1 MTEIPSV
8 IDVQG
13 LPSAQLARLDMAIRE
28 NIGAGVFPAASLAV
42 YRRGEAVF
50 RGAWGWLDS
59 ETRQRPTG
67 TETRFDLASLT
78 KLFTT
83 TAILLQMEVQ
93 RVQLNIPL
101 ADVLPEFASERLRPI
116 VGQQDPHTLAPIPA
130 DDGYRG
136 RKVDSRSVRFQHLL
150 THTSGLPAWRAL
162 FAEEE
167 APDPR
172 EDEHE
177 ERWRRILPRVYHYSF
192 HSPPGAG
199 VNYSDIGMIL
209 LGAAL
214 VRLEGRSLPTVFRAL
229 IFDPLGLASL
239 CFQPLT
245 LGLVQFDTAP
255 TECDARWRRRRVWGE
270 VHDENSAA
278 LGGVAG
284 HAGLFGTAADVAR
297 FGEAWRRNELR
308 LNEELHRSATKH
320 QVGAIDEGRGLGWLL
335 KATRDSSAGDLFS
348 RESYGHTGFT
358 GTSLWVDPARHLV
371 VALLTNRVYRGRH
384 EPGIHEF
391 RRRVHGILAQYD
403 C

>member
-8 IDVQG
+8 IDLQS
-13 LPSAQLARLDMAIRE
+13 LSPAQYARLDAAIRE
-28 NIGAGVFPAASLAV
+28 SIGAGVFPAASLAV
-42 YRRGEAVF
+42 YRRGEVVF
-50 RGAWGWLDS
+50 RGAWGWLDP
-59 ETRQRPTG
+59 ETRQRPTKI
-67 TETRFDLASLT
+67 ETRFDLASLT

-83 TAILLQMEVQ
+83 TAFLLQVEAR
-93 RVQLNIPL
+93 RVQLNDPL
-101 ADVLPEFASERLRPI
+101 ADVLPEFANERLRRI

-130 DDGYRG
+130 DSRYRDG
-136 RKVDSRSVRFQHLL
+136 KVDSRTVRFQHLL
-150 THTSGLPAWRAL
+150 THTSGLPAWQAV

-177 ERWRRILPRVYHYSF
+177 ARWRRILPFVHHYPF
-192 HSPPGAG
+192 HSPPGAD

-214 VRLEGRSLPTVFRAL
+214 VRLEGRSLPAVLRAL
-229 IFDPLGLASL
+229 IFEPLGLASL

-245 LGLVQFDTAP
+245 QGLAQSDTAP

-270 VHDENSAA
+270 VHDENAAA

-284 HAGLFGTAADVAR
+284 HAGLFGTATDVAH
-297 FGEAWRRNELR
+297 FGEAWRRNKLQI
-308 LNEELHRSATKH
+308 NEELYGAAIRH
-320 QVGAIDEGRGLGWLL
+320 QAGPIDEGRGLGWLL
-335 KATRDSSAGDLFS
+335 QAARSSSAGELFS

-358 GTSLWVDPARHLV
+358 GPSLWVDPTRQLV

-391 RRRVHGILAQYD
+391 RRRAHDILAQGD
-403 C
+403 